1 MMELDTEVVKWM
13 LDHHR
18 FPPIEE
24 DERIYLNVEY
34 MQRGF
39 AKSCHC
45 AFDRKKKLW
54 YAGAANRYLYLLIRT
69 YGTNKET
76 CENARKLCAMAI
88 STNDPNELYEKLR
101 SYYEKRICSQ
111 SGEEPSQESR
121 NRL

>member
-1 MMELDTEVVKWM
+1 MALNQEHVMWM
-13 LDHHR
+13 LNHHC

-69 YGTNKET
+69 YGVNKET

-88 STNDPNELYEKLR
+88 STSDSDKLYEKLKK
-101 SYYEKRICSQ
+101 YYEERIRSQ
-111 SGEEPSQESR
+111 PGIDASQVDRKTE
-121 NRL
+121 